1 MEDVNQNKVSM
12 GELVRRVSSVEDRI
26 EKLEGKVEKMNVVD
40 VEVKSDIKGLRAEF
54 SNVKNDVLATLQDH
68 NEKTWKLMDKLGKI
82 IVVLL
87 IVILLLVG
95 IKIAPEILKLL

>member
-12 GELVRRVSSVEDRI
+12 GELVRRVSNVEDRI
-26 EKLEGKVEKMNVVD
+26 EKLEGKVEKLNAVD
-40 VEVKSDIKGLRAEF
+40 VEVKSDIKSLKTEF
-54 SNVKNDVLATLQDH
+54 SNVKNDVLATLQGH

-87 IVILLLVG
+87 IAILLLVG

>member
-40 VEVKSDIKGLRAEF
+40 VGVKSDIKSLRTEF
-54 SNVKNDVLATLQDH
+54 SNVKNDVLTTLQDH

-82 IVVLL
+82 VVVLL
-87 IVILLLVG
+87 IAILALVG
-95 IKIAPEILKLL
+95 IKIAPEIMKLL

>member
-1 MEDVNQNKVSM
+1 MEDVSQNKVSM

-40 VEVKSDIKGLRAEF
+40 VEVKSDIKSLRAEF

-82 IVVLL
+82 IVILL

-95 IKIAPEILKLL
+95 VKITPEIIKLL

>member
-26 EKLEGKVEKMNVVD
+26 EKLEGKVKKMNVVD
-40 VEVKSDIKGLRAEF
+40 VEVKSDIKSLRTEF

-87 IVILLLVG
+87 IAILLLVG

>member
-1 MEDVNQNKVSM
+1 M

-26 EKLEGKVEKMNVVD
+26 EKLEGKVKKMNVVD
-40 VEVKSDIKGLRAEF
+40 VEVKSDIKSLRAEF

>member
-1 MEDVNQNKVSM
+1 MEDVSQNKVSM

-40 VEVKSDIKGLRAEF
+40 VEVKSDIKSLKAEF

-82 IVVLL
+82 IVILL

-95 IKIAPEILKLL
+95 VKITPEIIKLL

>member
-1 MEDVNQNKVSM
+1 M
-12 GELVRRVSSVEDRI
+12 GELVQRVSSVEVRI

-40 VEVKSDIKGLRAEF
+40 MEVKSDIKSLRTEF

-87 IVILLLVG
+87 IVILALVG
-95 IKIAPEILKLL
+95 IKIAPEIMKLL

>member
-1 MEDVNQNKVSM
+1 M

-40 VEVKSDIKGLRAEF
+40 VEVKSDIKSLKAEF

-82 IVVLL
+82 IVILL

-95 IKIAPEILKLL
+95 VKIAPEIIKLL

>member
-1 MEDVNQNKVSM
+1 M

>member
-12 GELVRRVSSVEDRI
+12 GELVQRVSSVEVRI

-40 VEVKSDIKGLRAEF
+40 MEVKSDIKSLRTEF

-87 IVILLLVG
+87 IVILALVG
-95 IKIAPEILKLL
+95 IKIAPEIMKLL

>member
-12 GELVRRVSSVEDRI
+12 GELVRRVSNVEDRI
-26 EKLEGKVEKMNVVD
+26 EKLEGKVEKINVVD
-40 VEVKSDIKGLRAEF
+40 VGVKSDIKSLKTEF

-68 NEKTWKLMDKLGKI
+68 NEKTWKLTDKLGKI

-87 IVILLLVG
+87 IAILLLVG

>member
-1 MEDVNQNKVSM
+1 M

-26 EKLEGKVEKMNVVD
+26 EKLEGKVKKMNVVD
-40 VEVKSDIKGLRAEF
+40 VEVKSDIKSLRTEF

-87 IVILLLVG
+87 IAILLLVG